1 MRYACIKSTISERAG
16 GLILFL
22 KRLEVIGF
30 KSFADRIGID
40 FVPGVTAVV
49 GPNGSGKSNVTDAI
63 RWVLGEQSAKS
74 LRGAKME
81 DIIFAGSDS
90 RKPLNFAEVSLI
102 LDNEDERLPI
112 PYNEV
117 SVTRRVYRSGDSEY
131 LLNKQQCR
139 LKDITDL
146 FLDSGLGKEAFSII
160 SQGRVDEILNS
171 RPDDRRTIFEEAAG
185 VLKYKQR
192 RKKAEHKLFE
202 TDDNLHRVLD
212 ILHELDKRIEPLHI
226 QASAAE
232 DYLKMTNE
240 LKGIDIALLVHDIEN
255 LDHSI
260 GQVIKEKQ
268 ELLSKEQVHAS
279 QISEKETTITEL
291 RKNLSELDNLLD
303 ESQNQLVDVSA
314 EVERFEG
321 RKVLMAEKRMNATT
335 QLTKLQQSLDKA
347 IASRDNW
354 QKIQEEKAEQLSER
368 QQELQNFKKIVKQ
381 LEDNLNRSTSEIE
394 AEIDKWKDTYI
405 DRLNEEATVKNEVK
419 NISKQLAEQA
429 ENSVKISNQSSEM
442 LTELKELQRE
452 QQLVAEKLKKVELQ
466 VTHKLEEYKKCQQDL
481 QHARKQY
488 DDQQAMLFKGYQH
501 LQQMKSRRETLAE
514 LEADFSGFY
523 QGVKAVLVARENQQ
537 LHGIHGAVAEL
548 IHVDGE
554 FARAVETALGA
565 AMQHVVTETDS
576 DARKAIAWLKQQRA
590 GRATFLPKNVM
601 KSRKIPT
608 DVLQA
613 VANHPSFINTA
624 DELATFDPTYRTI
637 AENLLGHVLVSKDL
651 QGASQIAK
659 AINYRF
665 RVVTLDG
672 DVVNTGGSLTGG
684 SVKQQASLFSRK
696 AELEDL
702 TAQLSQMQSSIE
714 KAEKVVAEWKDKV
727 TEKSTLLE
735 QLRVQGEEIRAEE
748 VELSARHRELEAT
761 TKRLSLRVSMFS
773 DEQQDASGRK
783 TNLET
788 QLADFNYRKA
798 ELAKELV
805 EINQTVEQLNVLKQQ
820 SESERDVLQ
829 EQYALK
835 RSDLAVLNE
844 QVSQLRV
851 AVLDANSQFDQ
862 ATQEVSN
869 ITKEIEW
876 LTSDGDLNGPTEEE
890 LTAKIIELHSKREEL
905 IKTVEKTKQKRT
917 EVQQIVDK
925 SDEELKELQRVHQGL
940 LDGLRNYE
948 VKLSRLDVEH
958 ENLAKQLEK
967 DYELTFE
974 EALLEPSLDIDVE
987 TARRKVKLLK
997 QSISELGTV
1006 NIGAI
1011 EEYATVSE
1019 RHEFLSNQRS
1029 DLMEAQ
1035 ETLHEVIRE
1044 MDEEMTNRFSETF
1057 FEIRK
1062 HFQTVFRELFGGG
1075 HADLELLD
1083 PNNLLETGIEIVAQ
1097 PPGKK
1102 LQRLS
1107 LLSGGERALTAIAL
1121 LFAILKTRPVPFCI
1135 LDEVEAALDES
1146 NVARYSQYLKKF
1158 SAETQFIVITHRKGT
1173 MEGADVLYGIT
1184 MQESGVSK
1192 LVSVKLEQEEP
1203 VPS

>member
-1 MRYACIKSTISERAG
+1 M
-16 GLILFL
+16 
-22 KRLEVIGF
+22 IGF

-49 GPNGSGKSNVTDAI
+49 GPNGSGKSNVIDAI

-240 LKGIDIALLVHDIEN
+240 LKGIDIAVLVHDIEN
-255 LDHSI
+255 LNRSMEQI
-260 GQVIKEKQ
+260 VKEKQ
-268 ELLSKEQVHAS
+268 ELFSKEQVHAT
-279 QISEKETTITEL
+279 QIAEKESNITRL
-291 RKNLSELDNLLD
+291 RKQLSDLDTLLD
-303 ESQNQLVDVSA
+303 ESQHQLVDVSA
-314 EVERFEG
+314 EAERFEG

-347 IASRDNW
+347 ITSRNSW
-354 QKIQEEKAEQLSER
+354 QQINTEKEAQLSER
-368 QQELQNFKKIVKQ
+368 QHELQNLKKAVKQ

-419 NISKQLAEQA
+419 NITKQLAEQA
-429 ENSVKISNQSSEM
+429 ENSVKISSQSTEM
-442 LTELKELQRE
+442 ITELEELQHE
-452 QQLVAEKLKKVELQ
+452 QQLVAEKLKKVEQQ
-466 VTHKLEEYKKCQQDL
+466 VAHKLEEFKKCQQDV

-501 LQQMKSRRETLAE
+501 LQQMKSRQETLAE

-537 LHGIHGAVAEL
+537 LQGIHGAVAEL
-548 IHVDGE
+548 IHVDGDY
-554 FARAVETALGA
+554 ARAVETALGA
-565 AMQHVVTETDS
+565 AMQHVVTETDA
-576 DARKAIAWLKQQRA
+576 DARKAIAWLKQQHA

-601 KSRKIPT
+601 KSRKIPAN
-608 DVLQA
+608 VLQT

-624 DELATFDPTYRTI
+624 DELATFDPAFRTI

-659 AINYRF
+659 ACNYRY

-696 AELEDL
+696 AELEGL
-702 TAQLSQMQSSIE
+702 TAQLFEMQSSIG
-714 KAEKVVAEWKDKV
+714 KAEKVVAEWKEQV
-727 TEKSTLLE
+727 TEKSALLE
-735 QLRVQGEEIRAEE
+735 QLRVQGEEVRAEE

-761 TKRLSLRVSMFS
+761 TKRLSLRVTMFS

-783 TNLET
+783 NSLEA
-788 QLADFNYRKA
+788 QLADFNRRKE
-798 ELAKELV
+798 ELAKELT
-805 EINQTVEQLNVLKQQ
+805 EINQTVEELNVLKQQ

-844 QVSQLRV
+844 QVSQLRL
-851 AVLDANSQFDQ
+851 AVLDANSQLEQ
-862 ATQEVSN
+862 AIENVAN

-876 LTSDGDLNGPTEEE
+876 LTNGGDLNGPTEEE
-890 LTAKIIELHSKREEL
+890 IVAKIIELQTRRDEL
-905 IKTVEKTKQKRT
+905 VQTVDQTKQRRT
-917 EVQQIVDK
+917 DVQQKVDTT
-925 SDEELKELQRVHQGL
+925 DLELKELQRVHQGL

-948 VKLSRLDVEH
+948 VKLNRLDVEH

-967 DYELTFE
+967 DYELSIE
-974 EALLEPSLDIDVE
+974 EALLEPSLDMDVD

-997 QSISELGTV
+997 QSIAELGTV
-1006 NIGAI
+1006 NISSI

-1019 RHEFLSNQRS
+1019 RHTFLSSQRS

-1035 ETLHEVIRE
+1035 ETLHEAIRE

-1057 FEIRK
+1057 FEIRE
-1062 HFQTVFRELFGGG
+1062 HFQKVFRELFGGG

-1083 PNNLLETGIEIVAQ
+1083 PDNILETGIEIVAQ

>member
-1 MRYACIKSTISERAG
+1 M
-16 GLILFL
+16 FL

-192 RKKAEHKLFE
+192 RKQAEHKLFE

-232 DYLKMTNE
+232 DYLKMSNE
-240 LKGIDIALLVHDIEN
+240 LKDIDIAVLVHDIEN
-255 LDHSI
+255 LNRSI
-260 GQVIKEKQ
+260 EQIVNEKQ
-268 ELLSKEQVHAS
+268 ELYSKEQIHSS
-279 QISEKETTITEL
+279 QIIEKESNISKL
-291 RKNLSELDNLLD
+291 RKQLSDLDTLLD
-303 ESQNQLVDVSA
+303 ESQHQLVDVSA

-335 QLTKLQQSLDKA
+335 QLTKLQQSLEKA
-347 IASRDNW
+347 IASRDSWRNV
-354 QKIQEEKAEQLSER
+354 KGDKEEQLTER
-368 QQELQNFKKIVKQ
+368 VQELQNLKKTVKQ

-405 DRLNEEATVKNEVK
+405 DRLNEEATVKNEIK
-419 NISKQLAEQA
+419 NISKQLDEQA
-429 ENSVKISNQSSEM
+429 ENSVKISSQSAEM
-442 LTELKELQRE
+442 MTELKELQNE
-452 QQLVAEKLKKVELQ
+452 QQLVAEKLHKVEQQ
-466 VTHKLEEYKKCQQDL
+466 VALKLEGYKNCQQDV

-501 LQQMKSRRETLAE
+501 LQQMKSRQETLAE

-537 LHGIHGAVAEL
+537 VLGIHGAVAEL
-548 IHVDGE
+548 IQVDGE
-554 FARAVETALGA
+554 YARAVETALGA
-565 AMQHVVTETDS
+565 AMQHVVTETDA

-601 KSRKIPT
+601 KSRKIP
-608 DVLQA
+608 DNVLQTIA
-613 VANHPSFINTA
+613 SHPSFINTA
-624 DELATFDPTYRTI
+624 DELASFDPAFRTI

-659 AINYRF
+659 ACNYRY
-665 RVVTLDG
+665 RVVTLEG

-696 AELEDL
+696 AELEGL
-702 TAQLSQMQSSIE
+702 TAQLTEMQSSIE
-714 KAEKVVAEWKDKV
+714 KAEKVVAEWKEQV
-727 TEKSTLLE
+727 TEKSVLLE
-735 QLRVQGEEIRAEE
+735 QLRLQGEEIRAEE

-761 TKRLSLRVSMFS
+761 TKRLSLRVTMFS

-783 TNLET
+783 TSLET
-788 QLADFNYRKA
+788 QLADFNRRKEELTK
-798 ELAKELV
+798 ELAD
-805 EINQTVEQLNVLKQQ
+805 INQTVDELNVLKQQ

-835 RSDLAVLNE
+835 RSDIAVLNE
-844 QVSQLRV
+844 QVSQLRQ
-851 AVLDANSQFDQ
+851 AVMDANSQFDQ
-862 ATQEVSN
+862 TNEEVSN
-869 ITKEIEW
+869 ISKEIDW
-876 LTSDGDLNGPTEEE
+876 LTNGGDLSGQTEEE
-890 LTAKIIELHSKREEL
+890 IVAKIIELQKKREEL
-905 IKTVEKTKQKRT
+905 VLTVDQTKQQRT
-917 EVQQIVDK
+917 EVQQVVDET
-925 SDEELKELQRVHQGL
+925 DIELKELQRVHQGL

-948 VKLSRLDVEH
+948 VKLNRLDVEH
-958 ENLAKQLEK
+958 ENLLKQLEK

-974 EALLEPSLDIDVE
+974 EALMEPSLDMDVE
-987 TARRKVKLLK
+987 IARRKVKLLK
-997 QSISELGTV
+997 QSIAELGSV
-1006 NIGAI
+1006 NISAI
-1011 EEYATVSE
+1011 EEYATVIE
-1019 RHEFLSNQRS
+1019 RHTFLSNQRS
-1029 DLMEAQ
+1029 DLIEAQ
-1035 ETLHEVIRE
+1035 ETLHEAIRE

-1057 FEIRK
+1057 FEIRE
-1062 HFQTVFRELFGGG
+1062 HFQKVFRELFGGG

-1083 PNNLLETGIEIVAQ
+1083 PDNMLETGIEIVAQ

-1121 LFAILKTRPVPFCI
+1121 LFAILKTRPIPFCI